1 MISNKKYIGMV
12 RGAARLLTLAFFTT
26 TLTSCGLYKKYER
39 PEVNVNGIV
48 RDTASIDAVL
58 NASAD
63 TTNFGDVAWQ
73 QVFTDP
79 QLQALI
85 RQALEHNYDLLNAAE
100 NVKMAEAQLST
111 ARLAFLPSFVFTPS
125 GTLSKVLSGGNKSDW
140 SKTYQLPVTA
150 SWNVDLFGNLLSQ
163 NRSAKVALIAT
174 QDYQQAVRSRIICGV
189 ANCYYT
195 LLMLDRQLQLIGEM
209 KQLTHDTWDMM
220 KLQKELRGARE
231 TSVVAAQSAYL
242 SIQSQEIDMQRQ
254 IRETENTLSLLLG
267 KAAGSIQRGRLEDQQ
282 LPVDFAT
289 GVNLALLSNRPDVHA
304 AEMTM
309 AECFYDVETARSRFY
324 PSLSISATG
333 AFTNSLGSI
342 VANPGQWIANFVAGL
357 TQPLFQNGK
366 IVAGLKVAK
375 AQYQQAYN
383 QWEYSLLSAGSE
395 ISNALVLYN
404 SSQQKS
410 IVDREN
416 VEVLQK
422 SVDYTQQLFKMG
434 SSSYLEVITAQQNLL
449 NAQLTQVADDFN
461 KMQAVVNLY
470 SALGGG
476 R

>member
-26 TLTSCGLYKKYER
+26 ALTGCGLYKKYER

-125 GTLSKVLSGGNKSDW
+125 GTLSKVLSGDYKSDW

>member
-1 MISNKKYIGMV
+1 MNITKIFTIAF
-12 RGAARLLTLAFFTT
+12 AAT

-125 GTLSKVLSGGNKSDW
+125 GTLSKVLSGDYKSDW